1 MAKNGFCSDL
11 ASQRSP
17 GGSFSRFF
25 CIFGPKWVLK
35 KLPKWTFGG
44 SGSGLFFLIDFGE
57 KWFLH
62 PGGEGVPRKKVQER

>member
-17 GGSFSRFF
+17 GGSFSSFF
-25 CIFGPKWVLK
+25 DIFGPTWVLK
-35 KLPKWTFGG
+35 KLPKWTFWG

-57 KWFLH
+57 KRVC
-62 PGGEGVPRKKVQER
+62 GEGGSPPP